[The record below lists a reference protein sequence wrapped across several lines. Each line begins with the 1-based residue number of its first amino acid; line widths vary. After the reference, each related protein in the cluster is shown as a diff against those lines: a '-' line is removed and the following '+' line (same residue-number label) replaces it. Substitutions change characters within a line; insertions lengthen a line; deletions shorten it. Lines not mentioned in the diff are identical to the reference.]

1 MTEAQFRRRITWTTF
16 LFSVLVVMIHGNNID
31 LFLRAGETGGL
42 ATGVRQLEGLVS
54 DALPTVAVPGF
65 FMVSAYLFNRD
76 LTWERLPQKMLRRVK
91 SVLVP
96 YVVWNSLYYF
106 AMASA
111 GLIPGLSALSGKTG
125 VTFSVAAWADAVLH
139 FRYNPVLWYM
149 QQLILL
155 IALAPLIYGLMF
167 RLWLGAAALLLLL
180 LVVAKGGLIPVLN
193 LDALLYYSTG
203 AWLAIHGRRF
213 VEQMKPSAGAAAQ
226 KEPCSGAMAPAGFL
240 RGLVKPAV
248 TVLGAVL
255 CAGLYIGSRR
265 YYSVL
270 MTVLYGIL
278 SPMVV
283 WIALPK
289 QLPEPKGFMKYN
301 FFLYAYHFLLVRG
314 INKAGALL
322 LPSGAGSALAIYLAL
337 PVLAILINRLTVML
351 LKRYLPPVLS
361 LLNGGRH

>member
-91 SVLVP
+91 SVLAP

-111 GLIPGLSALSGKTG
+111 GLIPGLSVLSGKTG

-155 IALAPLIYGLMF
+155 IALAPLIYGLMS

-203 AWLAIHGRRF
+203 AWLAIHGRRV
-213 VEQMKPSAGAAAQ
+213 VEQMKPPSGAAAQ

-337 PVLAILINRLTVML
+337 PVLAILINWLTVML